1 MSVQQVS
8 SSYSSPSG
16 DSLQSNQV
24 SQLERHGYLFGKKL
38 TASLSPFLHNVIYQD
53 LGLKWGQV
61 RLDSADI
68 DGFLKLAQHPDFYG
82 ASVTMPNK
90 VAIIPYLD
98 ELTEECRDVGACNTL
113 YLRERDGRRIF
124 CGANTDVIGI
134 RDSFYQNISNPD
146 AVFHNKPALVVG
158 GGGAAR
164 SAIYALRKKMQART
178 IYLVNRDDAEVA
190 SVIADCAARGYGDGL
205 LHVKTVSEA
214 SALEAPGAIVACVP
228 DFEPVTADEVR
239 ARAVTEAFLDK
250 AQKGAILEMCYNP
263 TPFTKLGAI
272 AEEKGWKVILGTEAL
287 IYQGLEQDKYWTG
300 KGLSELPVEKV
311 HVAIAEKVAQRAESK
326 LYSLL
331 STTTIMTKPSPPRPL
346 FVYGTLRALPL
357 LAWALTGDA
366 TNTTA
371 IAALARP
378 AIVHGYARYA
388 VLYRDYPAAVKKEDP
403 GHEIDGFLL
412 VLETKSQRKKLDDFE
427 GEAYTPTPVLATLED
442 GSTVDADMYDRLEDW
457 IDLFEGME

>member
-8 SSYSSPSG
+8 SSHPSG
-16 DSLQSNQV
+16 DSLHPEQI
-24 SQLERHGYLFGKKL
+24 SQLDRHGYLFGKKL

-53 LGLKWGQV
+53 LGLKWGQI

-68 DGFLKLAQHPDFYG
+68 NGFLELAQHPDFYG

-90 VAIIPYLD
+90 VSIIPYLE

-113 YLRERDGRRIF
+113 YLREKDGRRIF

-164 SAIYALRKKMQART
+164 SAIYALAKKMQATT

-190 SVIADCAARGYGDGL
+190 AVIADCTARGYGESL
-205 LHVKTVSEA
+205 MHVKTVEQAA
-214 SALEAPGAIVACVP
+214 SLEVPGAIVACVP
-228 DFEPVTADEVR
+228 DFEPVTEEEVR

-300 KGLSELPVEKV
+300 KGLDELPVEKV

-326 LYSLL
+326 L
-331 STTTIMTKPSPPRPL
+331 
-346 FVYGTLRALPL
+346 
-357 LAWALTGDA
+357 
-366 TNTTA
+366 
-371 IAALARP
+371 
-378 AIVHGYARYA
+378 
-388 VLYRDYPAAVKKEDP
+388 
-403 GHEIDGFLL
+403 
-412 VLETKSQRKKLDDFE
+412 
-427 GEAYTPTPVLATLED
+427 
-442 GSTVDADMYDRLEDW
+442 
-457 IDLFEGME
+457 